1 MRILNRQQILAAFDA
16 ESITPLLKQ
25 GFIAYSQRRVQQPP
39 VQHFLFEQAAGDCCI
54 KSAWLEGDELFV
66 VKVSAG
72 FYRNAE
78 RSLASNQGLVMAF
91 SAQTGEPQALL
102 QDEGWL
108 TALRTALAG
117 RIAAELCA
125 PPHIQAIGMVGTG
138 LQARLQLQCLKPVTD
153 CRDVWVWGR
162 DEQALAAYRREAEA
176 EGFRARVTQDAAE
189 LAAHCQL
196 IVTTTPSREPILQAA
211 DIRPGTHITA
221 VGDRSGGARGR
232 AAGRCPGAVRGLW
245 RDRDGLSAKQADF
258 NVNRRN
264 GRRFGAGKAGAKRAA
279 ADHHRRS
286 HRLGNSGSADRQ
298 RGVGESIKGRH
309 SAPLDQALST
319 NFSIARATPSSVLA
333 LVTNCATAFSSG
345 MALPIATPMPA
356 YSIIAVSLA

>member
-16 ESITPLLKQ
+16 ETITPLLKQ
-25 GFIAYSQRRVQQPP
+25 GFIAYSQQRVQQPP
-39 VQHFLFEQAAGDCCI
+39 AQHFLFEQAAGDCCI

-66 VKVSAG
+66 VKISTG

-78 RSLASNQGLVMAF
+78 QGLPSNQGLMMAF
-91 SAQTGEPQALL
+91 SAQTGEPRALL

-117 RIAAELCA
+117 RIAADLCA

-153 CRDVWVWGR
+153 CREVWVWGR
-162 DEQALAAYRREAEA
+162 NEQALAAYRRDTEA
-176 EGFRARVTQDAAE
+176 EGFRVRVTQNAAE

-221 VGDRSGGARGR
+221 VGADTPGKQELATELVARADALLVDALAQCADYGEIATAYR
-232 AAGRCPGAVRGLW
+232 QKRLISTPIVEIGAVLAQGGRVRREPQHITIADLTGLAIQ
-245 RDRDGLSAKQADF
+245 DLQIAK
-258 NVNRRN
+258 
-264 GRRFGAGKAGAKRAA
+264 G
-279 ADHHRRS
+279 
-286 HRLGNSGSADRQ
+286 
-298 RGVGESIKGRH
+298 
-309 SAPLDQALST
+309 
-319 NFSIARATPSSVLA
+319 VLA
-333 LVTNCATAFSSG
+333 KV
-345 MALPIATPMPA
+345 
-356 YSIIAVSLA
+356 